1 MARAQGLPFV
11 YISANSGARI
21 GLAEEVKHHFK
32 VAWNDPFAPEKVIGF
47 LNLSHVILLLFIF
60 SFFFFVEYTW
70 WLDTSEKKKRHQK
83 FFI

>member
-32 VAWNDPFAPEKVIGF
+32 VAWNDPLAPEKVIGF

-60 SFFFFVEYTW
+60 SFFFVEYTW
-70 WLDTSEKKKRHQK
+70 WLDTPEKKKRHQK